1 MFQAHILA
9 RRKAARTADSA
20 RRRAIRESVHAL
32 EMERLEVLTRG
43 WLDDDDPLR
52 LSITRQIRQKEVKGM
67 TFNQLFG
74 PGRKFQEAKVTRFSA
89 GLRARAYHDGD
100 GDGDGGLRLR
110 DAMKREYVA
119 PPNFGHP
126 HGEGWLARREWEGF
140 LRTREERWGDLEEVG
155 GDEVV
160 IGGGGDDEEVETH

>member
-1 MFQAHILA
+1 
-9 RRKAARTADSA
+9 
-20 RRRAIRESVHAL
+20 
-32 EMERLEVLTRG
+32 MERLEVLTRG

-74 PGRKFQEAKVTRFSA
+74 PGRKFQEAKVPRFSA
-89 GLRARAYHDGD
+89 GLRARAFD

-110 DAMKREYVA
+110 DALKREYVA

-126 HGEGWLARREWEGF
+126 PGEGWLARREWEGF
-140 LRTREERWGDLEEVG
+140 LRRRDERWGDPEEVG
-155 GDEVV
+155 GVEGDEVV
-160 IGGGGDDEEVETH
+160 IGGGGGGGGGGDGIETD